1 MRTYRILLQILGVL
15 LILVGIKLYNLF
27 SFLGAFGLLICLLC
41 VIPGLFFLLASIYL
55 KYKSEQDSQTSSP
68 SPSQLPDWLQSNPTP
83 SSTETSSPNVS
94 PSSSPTPRV
103 TNDRPAETTA
113 GFSNLTQNP
122 LHSNNSSRN
131 TNNNS
136 LPDWLTNNSQPGPVD
151 IKPFGP
157 YPGQKDGHPLQY
169 SYNRPFTKIPGI
181 DIRADVLVDREREV
195 DVQANGDL
203 IELVFNGKV
212 IGTIS
217 DSSKAQMVSDWKRK
231 GFPCSAIVLRSC
243 VEVVL
248 RFYRDKRIGN
258 EHRQQNVFALTA
270 YKSDDKQDTILCL
283 SPSDELDLEEDW
295 DHEDSVIVLGIGEP
309 IGKLPKKY
317 ATKYL
322 NEGAYCV
329 YFEKYEEVDDEYNY
343 IVKPFIRIY
352 W

>member
-1 MRTYRILLQILGVL
+1 MRTYRILLQILGIL
-15 LILVGIKLYNLF
+15 FILVGIGLYKLF
-27 SFLGAFGLLICLLC
+27 SFVGTFALVVLIICT
-41 VIPGLFFLLASIYL
+41 IPGVFFLLLPIHLKRAFERDRQRLASL
-55 KYKSEQDSQTSSP
+55 HSQPSSQLRNRSASTSAETPSPNISTSS
-68 SPSQLPDWLQSNPTP
+68 S
-83 SSTETSSPNVS
+83 
-94 PSSSPTPRV
+94 RV
-103 TNDRPAETTA
+103 PIDRTVETTP

-122 LHSNNSSRN
+122 LHSNNQSRN
-131 TNNNS
+131 NSS
-136 LPDWLTNNSQPGPVD
+136 LPDQLTSSQQPGPDD

-258 EHRQQNVFALTA
+258 EQRQQDVFALTA
-270 YKSDDKQDTILCL
+270 YKSSSKQDTILCL
-283 SPSDELDLEEDW
+283 SPGDELDLEEDW
-295 DHEDSVIVLGIGEP
+295 EHEDSVIVLGIGEP

>member
-1 MRTYRILLQILGVL
+1 MGFLDFLKQKQRTVPDCHANQQ
-15 LILVGIKLYNLF
+15 
-27 SFLGAFGLLICLLC
+27 ST
-41 VIPGLFFLLASIYL
+41 
-55 KYKSEQDSQTSSP
+55 QSP
-68 SPSQLPDWLQSNPTP
+68 SNTD
-83 SSTETSSPNVS
+83 
-94 PSSSPTPRV
+94 
-103 TNDRPAETTA
+103 

-122 LHSNNSSRN
+122 LHSAKAVKDQNELPDWLRDLPGQRPPRSHTDTISAPVSYVSNDIPEVNSSASSNLVPNSTGSNNASRNTNSIPDWLRDLPGQRPPRTNSSRN
-131 TNNNS
+131 TDN
-136 LPDWLTNNSQPGPVD
+136 LPDQLTSSQQPGPDD

-169 SYNRPFTKIPGI
+169 SYNRPFTKIPDI
-181 DIRADVLVDREREV
+181 DICADVLVDREREV

-270 YKSDDKQDTILCL
+270 YKSDAKQDTILCL
-283 SPSDELDLEEDW
+283 SPGDELDLEEDW

-322 NEGAYCV
+322 NEGAYCA